1 LTPLFF
7 GWTISLTTDRFATFF
22 QTYGLLSWG
31 WRALRQK
38 KTGRCKS
45 LSFKT
50 NVSNKR
56 LIIKIRG
63 LKEDV

>member
-1 LTPLFF
+1 MVPLLTPLFF

-38 KTGRCKS
+38 KLVGVNHYLLKPMVLQQC
-45 LSFKT
+45 FKQKT
-50 NVSNKR
+50 HH
-56 LIIKIRG
+56 
-63 LKEDV
+63 